1 MTGVGPQQFGS
12 RSKSF
17 ALLLATVP
25 LLGSGL
31 IALFGLVW
39 GQGLQCDE
47 ACTGEDWRHTAG
59 ASQWTLLTV
68 AGFIVLAACCVH
80 FASVYRARPWPALAG
95 LALGTATIG
104 ATLAYWG
111 TDWSAELGRH
121 PLGFGAFACVLLS
134 RGHRRVPLRSGKP
147 ERLGSDPFGVR
158 PREFYSP
165 NGLNGFAPVPTRTL
179 FVSR

>member
-59 ASQWTLLTV
+59 ASHWTLLTV

-134 RGHRRVPLRSGKP
+134 GVIAAFLFAPASPKGWGQTP
-147 ERLGSDPFGVR
+147 SGSDPG
-158 PREFYSP
+158 SST
-165 NGLNGFAPVPTRTL
+165 ARTG
-179 FVSR
+179 